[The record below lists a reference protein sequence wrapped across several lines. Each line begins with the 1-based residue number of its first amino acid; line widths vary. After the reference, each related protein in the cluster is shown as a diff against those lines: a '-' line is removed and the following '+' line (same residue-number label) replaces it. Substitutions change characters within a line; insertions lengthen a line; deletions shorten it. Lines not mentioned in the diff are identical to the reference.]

1 MKPIRTYNA
10 GGKGHRMLARLE
22 EGPATGADLRD
33 AALPTG
39 SAQKRQR
46 MWNVIRALLEDGL
59 AEHVGHECYIITA
72 AGRAALATL
81 RQGVKVTFDRHRDWR
96 DAA

>member
-1 MKPIRTYNA
+1 MKPIRTYDV

-33 AALPTG
+33 AAMPTG
-39 SAQKRQR
+39 PAQKRQR
-46 MWNVIRALLEDGL
+46 MWNVVRALLEDGL

-72 AGRAALATL
+72 AGRDALETL
-81 RQGVKVTFDRHRDWR
+81 RHGAKVTFDRHRDWR